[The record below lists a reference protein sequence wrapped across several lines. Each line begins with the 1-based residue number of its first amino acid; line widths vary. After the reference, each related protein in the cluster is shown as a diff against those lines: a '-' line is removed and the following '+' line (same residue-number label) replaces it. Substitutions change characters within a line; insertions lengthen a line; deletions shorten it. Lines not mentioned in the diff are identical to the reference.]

1 MCRSPCPSSSPL
13 LHETEEGR
21 TLRDYYSAT
30 NENDIGRRHCQQ
42 QRCRNEDE
50 SSNEN
55 KKEKNNSRWSA
66 IITGQMI
73 ALVLTL
79 GNAASSCLANNY
91 QVSIPTVQTGIVY
104 LLLSFHL
111 VYLHYNQN
119 RNDDDC
125 YEHGQSEPVINDE
138 DMKEEELGVELKH
151 TRNVVT
157 STTAIE
163 YKFPFTSLKLHAP
176 WHTYALLSVLDVEAN
191 YLAMLSFR
199 HTTLSSSMLLTSLSV
214 LSTVALRTC
223 IIRRCRSTIGG
234 QRLLGVILCLI
245 GGCSWLRREFLQQ
258 QRHDEGLHHD
268 NDDDGLHVNMVYGDL
283 LAVSAACIY
292 GLNDVLAEY
301 FLKQASSTDVEY
313 VGMLGFFG
321 SLFSL
326 CVQAPLLGEWDRV
339 RTLLREMMHHDD
351 STKSETI
358 LLLFLSFIIMLYYF
372 YTQAMRYL
380 SRYDATS
387 LNLSVQTGPLW
398 AVAIELFSIGGC
410 SPPLMFFVSFAMIVV
425 GVFLYEGGTSD
436 NHRSGCVA
444 DKGCDDS
451 RVKSHY

>member
-13 LHETEEGR
+13 LQETEEGR
-21 TLRDYYSAT
+21 TLRDYSAT
-30 NENDIGRRHCQQ
+30 NENDFGRRHCQQ

-111 VYLHYNQN
+111 VYIHYNQN

-125 YEHGQSEPVINDE
+125 FEHVQSEPVINDE
-138 DMKEEELGVELKH
+138 DMREEELGVGLKH

-157 STTAIE
+157 

-223 IIRRCRSTIGG
+223 IIKSGRGTIGG
-234 QRLLGVILCLI
+234 QRLLGVILYLI
-245 GGCSWLRREFLQQ
+245 GGYSWLRREFLQQ

-268 NDDDGLHVNMVYGDL
+268 NDDDGLPVNMVYGDL

-301 FLKQASSTDVEY
+301 FLKQASSADVEY

-358 LLLFLSFIIMLYYF
+358 LLLFLSFIIMLYCF
-372 YTQAMRYL
+372 YTRAMRYM

-398 AVAIELFSIGGC
+398 AVAIELFSIGGG

-436 NHRSGCVA
+436 NDRCGCVLVK
-444 DKGCDDS
+444 DYDS
-451 RVKSHY
+451 RVNSYY